1 MHDEIKVECLLS
13 SIILTFSF
21 LLEFY
26 FISLLSSM
34 ISFLLCDMFLKTN
47 GLKSEMRIVGP
58 W

>member
-47 GLKSEMRIVGP
+47 GLKSEMRRVGP